1 MLYSFT
7 LKFGAL
13 LEHTTACGL
22 TIYEV
27 WDSCHQGSS
36 ARSEYTS
43 NTVMLV
49 MAEMVN
55 ITYKWSCQTMSLLT
69 GVLIRSAGTAQRNS
83 WNEVSK
89 TFFDT

>member
-13 LEHTTACGL
+13 LEHTTAYGL

-27 WDSCHQGSS
+27 WDSFHQGSS

-43 NTVMLV
+43 NTCTVMLV

-55 ITYKWSCQTMSLLT
+55 IMHVYVELSNN
-69 GVLIRSAGTAQRNS
+69 VFVNRSTDKECWNGTKKFM
-83 WNEVSK
+83 E
-89 TFFDT
+89 